1 MIQKGK
7 VAIVSGG
14 AQGIGKVIVERLLK
28 EAMRV
33 VIAEID
39 EVAGEETEGEME
51 QLGEVR
57 FIHTDVA
64 DEQMVRETV
73 SKTIDH
79 FGGLDLVVDNAGTI
93 IRQPVSDLSLDEWNR
108 VISVNPTGAFLL
120 AKHAAPFLRERNG
133 SIVNIASTRALM
145 SEPDTE
151 AYSASKGGMIALTH
165 ALAVSLGPDV
175 RANCISP
182 GWIDVS
188 RWKKKAGR
196 HDPELSREDHLQH
209 PAGRVG
215 RPEDI
220 AATVAFLISSE
231 ASFIT
236 GAHFVVDGGMTRK
249 MIYV

>member
-14 AQGIGKVIVERLLK
+14 AQGIGKAIVEGLLK
-28 EAMRV
+28 KAMRV

-39 EVAGEETEGEME
+39 EEAGEETRREME
-51 QLGEVR
+51 ELGEVR
-57 FIHTDVA
+57 FIGTDVA
-64 DEQMVRETV
+64 DEQMVREAV
-73 SKTIDH
+73 GKTIDC
-79 FGGLDLVVDNAGTI
+79 FGRLDLVVNNAGI
-93 IRQPVSDLSLDEWNR
+93 MIRKSISELSLDEWNR
-108 VISVNPTGAFLL
+108 VISVNLTGAFLL
-120 AKHAAPFLRERNG
+120 AKHSAPFLRERNG

-151 AYSASKGGMIALTH
+151 AYSASKGGLIALTH

-182 GWIDVS
+182 GWIDVN
-188 RWKKKAGR
+188 RWKKKAAS
-196 HDPELSREDHLQH
+196 HELELSRDDHQQH

-220 AATVAFLISSE
+220 AAMVAFLISSD